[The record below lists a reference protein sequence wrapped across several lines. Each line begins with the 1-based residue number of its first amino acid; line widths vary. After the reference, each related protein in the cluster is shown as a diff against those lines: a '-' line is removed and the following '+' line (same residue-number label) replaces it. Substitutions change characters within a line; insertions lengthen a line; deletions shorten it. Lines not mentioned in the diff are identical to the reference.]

1 MKISVP
7 TVLLQGN
14 TVNGYLWSYR
24 YLLNCRVACFNPG
37 FTCHNCTAELFRSN
51 PFKNEANA
59 SRHDSDIQ
67 DGDTLEIFSTETLTI
82 KFLARNLLQKCSL
95 YVKGNR
101 FFSDTSIDF
110 NKDDFFKCGISF
122 YDTGQHQIKLISIRN
137 SGEMIHQ
144 VLNVFVVSHLF
155 QPDIKAKV
163 GDSVTLSASGV
174 NDKGVYYVWRFFDG
188 DNNDSD
194 STINFKLKSTSGPE
208 GFLAVWDRKEYYS
221 PWVKFRCEIND
232 YEPPA
237 ITCLNELF
245 KDTVVAHDSNFYF
258 IVRVEDE
265 SRVKEVVCNSVSA
278 DQVLQNN
285 NYVWLIKRVDTL
297 MLPAR

>member
-1 MKISVP
+1 MGVF
-7 TVLLQGN
+7 G
-14 TVNGYLWSYR
+14 SYR
-24 YLLNCRVACFNPG
+24 YLLNCRVALLQILVSLAI
-37 FTCHNCTAELFRSN
+37 TALLSCSDQN

-59 SRHDSDIQ
+59 RAVMITDIQ

-163 GDSVTLSASGV
+163 GDSVTLSDSGV
-174 NDKGVYYVWRFFDG
+174 NDKGVY
-188 DNNDSD
+188 
-194 STINFKLKSTSGPE
+194 
-208 GFLAVWDRKEYYS
+208 
-221 PWVKFRCEIND
+221 
-232 YEPPA
+232 
-237 ITCLNELF
+237 
-245 KDTVVAHDSNFYF
+245 
-258 IVRVEDE
+258 
-265 SRVKEVVCNSVSA
+265 
-278 DQVLQNN
+278 
-285 NYVWLIKRVDTL
+285 
-297 MLPAR
+297 